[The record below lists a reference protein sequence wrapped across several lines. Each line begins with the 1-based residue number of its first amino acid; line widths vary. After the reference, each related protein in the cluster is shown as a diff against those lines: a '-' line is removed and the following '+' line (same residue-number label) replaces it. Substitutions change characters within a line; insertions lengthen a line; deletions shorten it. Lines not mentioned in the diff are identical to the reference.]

1 MAGPQEPL
9 SGRLR
14 LSFTPGPRTSLL
26 LLRLN
31 DSALRA
37 LQDCNRIQL
46 WSWTPPATHQ
56 PPTPKPCLFPL
67 LCGRK
72 GAEDFCRF
80 PTCLSHLEGKYQR
93 SPYNGAEDTS
103 WSSALPPCLP
113 QAQPVITFRGN
124 RGYLRLPGPGCSCLF
139 SFIVS
144 QCGADGPRGG
154 LDLVRHRLGRSGPG
168 LLRCLGPLRERI
180 TICSAVDSVPVSS
193 SLQENQQGEGAR
205 ETRNQ
210 QGNGLHVG
218 PQPQLFVEEAVSPF
232 PKVLDPLENSQELQ
246 PIPGS
251 SRDHP
256 AQDPSPHPTKGPDQR
271 PSSLSSQRH
280 LNIKRHPSLD
290 LPEPEDKRPRGPSTP
305 QELPSHDPQEGE
317 EWEQDHNA
325 GARQEHSSLPQAGK
339 IYGGDSSCRVKREI
353 FSFHS
358 LVSSTGPEPLLPRE
372 TPDYFLQYGVIHST
386 EQCRV
391 YEQDFEADYAE
402 YRALH
407 ARVGAVSRRF
417 MQLGMEIKRV
427 QRGTPEHK
435 VLEDKIVQ
443 EYKKFRKRCP
453 GYKEERQRCEY
464 LHQKLSHI
472 KSLILEFEKNG
483 DS

>member
-37 LQDCNRIQL
+37 LQDCNRI
-46 WSWTPPATHQ
+46 
-56 PPTPKPCLFPL
+56 
-67 LCGRK
+67 
-72 GAEDFCRF
+72 
-80 PTCLSHLEGKYQR
+80 
-93 SPYNGAEDTS
+93 
-103 WSSALPPCLP
+103 

-218 PQPQLFVEEAVSPF
+218 PQPQLFVEE
-232 PKVLDPLENSQELQ
+232 VLDPLENSQELQ

-256 AQDPSPHPTKGPDQR
+256 AQWVLRDPSPHPTKGPDQR

-325 GARQEHSSLPQAGK
+325 GARQEHSSLPQA
-339 IYGGDSSCRVKREI
+339 
-353 FSFHS
+353 
-358 LVSSTGPEPLLPRE
+358 GPEPLLPRE

>member
-1 MAGPQEPL
+1 MAGPLEPL

-37 LQDCNRIQL
+37 LQDCQRIQH

-56 PPTPKPCLFPL
+56 PPTPKPCLPL
-67 LCGRK
+67 LCGPK
-72 GAEDFCRF
+72 GAEDFCRS
-80 PTCLSHLEGKYQR
+80 PTCLSHLEGKYHR
-93 SPYNGAEDTS
+93 SPYNGAKNTF
-103 WSSALPPCLP
+103 WSSALPPCFP

-168 LLRCLGPLRERI
+168 LLRSLGPLRERI

-193 SLQENQQGEGAR
+193 SLQENQQGQSAR
-205 ETRNQ
+205 ETGNQ

-218 PQPQLFVEEAVSPF
+218 HQPQLFVEEAASPS
-232 PKVLDPLENSQELQ
+232 PKVLDPLENSQEVQ

-251 SRDHP
+251 SRDHL

-290 LPEPEDKRPRGPSTP
+290 LPEPEDKRPRAPSTP
-305 QELPSHDPQEGE
+305 QELPSHDPQEEGE
-317 EWEQDHNA
+317 EWEQDHTA
-325 GARQEHSSLPQAGK
+325 GAKQEHSSLPQAG
-339 IYGGDSSCRVKREI
+339 
-353 FSFHS
+353 
-358 LVSSTGPEPLLPRE
+358 PEPLLPGE

>member
-1 MAGPQEPL
+1 MAGPLEPL

-37 LQDCNRIQL
+37 LQDCQRI
-46 WSWTPPATHQ
+46 
-56 PPTPKPCLFPL
+56 
-67 LCGRK
+67 
-72 GAEDFCRF
+72 
-80 PTCLSHLEGKYQR
+80 
-93 SPYNGAEDTS
+93 
-103 WSSALPPCLP
+103 

-168 LLRCLGPLRERI
+168 LLRSLGPLRERI

-193 SLQENQQGEGAR
+193 SLQENQQGQSAR
-205 ETRNQ
+205 ETGNQ

-218 PQPQLFVEEAVSPF
+218 HQPQLFVEE
-232 PKVLDPLENSQELQ
+232 VLDPLENSQEVQ

-251 SRDHP
+251 SRDHL
-256 AQDPSPHPTKGPDQR
+256 AQWVLRDPSPHPTKGPDQR

-290 LPEPEDKRPRGPSTP
+290 LPEPEDKRPRAPSTP
-305 QELPSHDPQEGE
+305 QELPSHDPQEEGE
-317 EWEQDHNA
+317 EWEQDHTA
-325 GARQEHSSLPQAGK
+325 GAKQEHSSLPQAG
-339 IYGGDSSCRVKREI
+339 
-353 FSFHS
+353 
-358 LVSSTGPEPLLPRE
+358 PEPLLPGE

>member
-1 MAGPQEPL
+1 MAGPQEVL
-9 SGRLR
+9 NGKLR

-37 LQDCNRIQL
+37 LQDCQRIQ
-46 WSWTPPATHQ
+46 
-56 PPTPKPCLFPL
+56 
-67 LCGRK
+67 G
-72 GAEDFCRF
+72 
-80 PTCLSHLEGKYQR
+80 
-93 SPYNGAEDTS
+93 
-103 WSSALPPCLP
+103 
-113 QAQPVITFRGN
+113 QPVIAFQGN

-168 LLRCLGPLRERI
+168 MFRCLGPLRERI
-180 TICSAVDSVPVSS
+180 TICSAVHSVPVSS
-193 SLQENQQGEGAR
+193 SPQGHQQGEGAR
-205 ETRNQ
+205 ETGSQ
-210 QGNGLHVG
+210 KGSGLDTGSQSQLLVG
-218 PQPQLFVEEAVSPF
+218 E
-232 PKVLDPLENSQELQ
+232 VLDPLENSQEGQ

-251 SRDHP
+251 SRDHL
-256 AQDPSPHPTKGPDQR
+256 AQWLLRDQNSHPTKGPDQR
-271 PSSLSSQRH
+271 TFSSSQRH
-280 LNIKRHPSLD
+280 LNMKRHPSPD
-290 LPEPEDKRPRGPSTP
+290 IPEPEDKRPRGPSSP
-305 QELPSHDPQEGE
+305 QEPPSHDSQEEGE
-317 EWEQDHNA
+317 EWEKDDSSP
-325 GARQEHSSLPQAGK
+325 RREHSSLAQAG
-339 IYGGDSSCRVKREI
+339 
-353 FSFHS
+353 
-358 LVSSTGPEPLLPRE
+358 PESLLPGE
-372 TPDYFLQYGVIHST
+372 TPDYFLQYGAIHST

-407 ARVGAVSRRF
+407 ARVAAVSRRF

-443 EYKKFRKRCP
+443 EYRKFRKRCP

-464 LHQKLSHI
+464 LHKKLSHI

>member
-1 MAGPQEPL
+1 MAGPQEAL

-37 LQDCNRIQL
+37 LQDCLR
-46 WSWTPPATHQ
+46 T
-56 PPTPKPCLFPL
+56 
-67 LCGRK
+67 
-72 GAEDFCRF
+72 
-80 PTCLSHLEGKYQR
+80 
-93 SPYNGAEDTS
+93 
-103 WSSALPPCLP
+103 
-113 QAQPVITFRGN
+113 QAQPVITFQGN
-124 RGYLRLPGPGCSCLF
+124 RGYLRLPGPACSCIF

-144 QCGADGPRGG
+144 HCGADGPRGG

-180 TICSAVDSVPVSS
+180 TICSTVDSVPASS
-193 SLQENQQGEGAR
+193 SLKGHQQGEVAR
-205 ETRNQ
+205 ETGSQ
-210 QGNGLHVG
+210 ESNGLDMG
-218 PQPQLFVEEAVSPF
+218 PQPQLEVEE
-232 PKVLDPLENSQELQ
+232 VLDPLENSQEEQ

-251 SRDHP
+251 SRDHL
-256 AQDPSPHPTKGPDQR
+256 AQWALRDQSPHPTKGPDQR
-271 PSSLSSQRH
+271 PSSSSSQRH
-280 LNIKRHPSLD
+280 LNMKRHPSPD
-290 LPEPEDKRPRGPSTP
+290 IPEPKDKRPRGPSSL
-305 QELPSHDPQEGE
+305 QELPNHDPQEEGE
-317 EWEQDHNA
+317 DWEKDDHDV
-325 GARQEHSSLPQAGK
+325 SSLAQA
-339 IYGGDSSCRVKREI
+339 
-353 FSFHS
+353 
-358 LVSSTGPEPLLPRE
+358 GPEPLLPGE
-372 TPDYFLQYGVIHST
+372 TPDYFLQYGTIHST

-427 QRGTPEHK
+427 QRDTPEHK

-443 EYKKFRKRCP
+443 EYRKFRKRCP
-453 GYKEERQRCEY
+453 GYKEEKQRCEY

-472 KSLILEFEKNG
+472 KSLILEFEKNRE
-483 DS
+483 S

>member
-1 MAGPQEPL
+1 MAGPQEVL
-9 SGRLR
+9 NGKLR

-37 LQDCNRIQL
+37 LQDCQRI
-46 WSWTPPATHQ
+46 
-56 PPTPKPCLFPL
+56 
-67 LCGRK
+67 
-72 GAEDFCRF
+72 
-80 PTCLSHLEGKYQR
+80 
-93 SPYNGAEDTS
+93 
-103 WSSALPPCLP
+103 
-113 QAQPVITFRGN
+113 QAQPVIAFQGN

-144 QCGADGPRGG
+144 QCGVDGPRGG

-193 SLQENQQGEGAR
+193 SLQGHQQGEGAR
-205 ETRNQ
+205 ETGSQ
-210 QGNGLHVG
+210 QGTGLDTG
-218 PQPQLFVEEAVSPF
+218 PQPQLLVEE
-232 PKVLDPLENSQELQ
+232 VLDPLENSREGQ

-251 SRDHP
+251 SRDHL
-256 AQDPSPHPTKGPDQR
+256 AQWLLRDQSPHPTKGPDQR
-271 PSSLSSQRH
+271 PSSSSSQRH
-280 LNIKRHPSLD
+280 LNMKRHPSPD
-290 LPEPEDKRPRGPSTP
+290 VPEPEDKRPRGPSSP
-305 QELPSHDPQEGE
+305 KELPRHDPHEEGE
-317 EWEQDHNA
+317 EWEKDHDA
-325 GARQEHSSLPQAGK
+325 GPRREHSSLAQAG
-339 IYGGDSSCRVKREI
+339 
-353 FSFHS
+353 
-358 LVSSTGPEPLLPRE
+358 PESLLPGE
-372 TPDYFLQYGVIHST
+372 TPDYFLQYGAIHST

-443 EYKKFRKRCP
+443 EYRKFRKRCP

-472 KSLILEFEKNG
+472 KSLILEFEKNR

>member
-256 AQDPSPHPTKGPDQR
+256 AQWVLRDPSPHPTKGPDQR

-325 GARQEHSSLPQAGK
+325 GARQEHSSLPQAVLCLQQAQNHCFLEKHQTTSCNMESSIVLNSVVSMSK
-339 IYGGDSSCRVKREI
+339 ILKQIMQSIEPYMHVLGLSAEDSCSWEWRSKE
-353 FSFHS
+353 
-358 LVSSTGPEPLLPRE
+358 
-372 TPDYFLQYGVIHST
+372 YN
-386 EQCRV
+386 
-391 YEQDFEADYAE
+391 EAP
-402 YRALH
+402 
-407 ARVGAVSRRF
+407 
-417 MQLGMEIKRV
+417 QN
-427 QRGTPEHK
+427 T
-435 VLEDKIVQ
+435 
-443 EYKKFRKRCP
+443 RC
-453 GYKEERQRCEY
+453 
-464 LHQKLSHI
+464 
-472 KSLILEFEKNG
+472 
-483 DS
+483 

>member
-37 LQDCNRIQL
+37 LQDCQRI
-46 WSWTPPATHQ
+46 
-56 PPTPKPCLFPL
+56 
-67 LCGRK
+67 
-72 GAEDFCRF
+72 
-80 PTCLSHLEGKYQR
+80 
-93 SPYNGAEDTS
+93 
-103 WSSALPPCLP
+103 

-193 SLQENQQGEGAR
+193 SLQENQQGERAR
-205 ETRNQ
+205 DAGNQ
-210 QGNGLHVG
+210 QSNGLHVG
-218 PQPQLFVEEAVSPF
+218 HQPQLFVEEASPS
-232 PKVLDPLENSQELQ
+232 PKVLDPLENSQEVQ

-251 SRDHP
+251 SRDHL
-256 AQDPSPHPTKGPDQR
+256 AEWVLRDSSPHPTKGPDQR

-280 LNIKRHPSLD
+280 LNMKRHPSLD
-290 LPEPEDKRPRGPSTP
+290 LPEPEDKRPRAPSTP
-305 QELPSHDPQEGE
+305 QELPSHDPQEEGE

-325 GARQEHSSLPQAGK
+325 GARQEHRSLQAG
-339 IYGGDSSCRVKREI
+339 
-353 FSFHS
+353 
-358 LVSSTGPEPLLPRE
+358 LEPLLPGE
-372 TPDYFLQYGVIHST
+372 TPDYFLQYGVIHNT

-472 KSLILEFEKNG
+472 KNLILEFEKNG

>member
-37 LQDCNRIQL
+37 LQDCNRI
-46 WSWTPPATHQ
+46 
-56 PPTPKPCLFPL
+56 
-67 LCGRK
+67 
-72 GAEDFCRF
+72 
-80 PTCLSHLEGKYQR
+80 
-93 SPYNGAEDTS
+93 
-103 WSSALPPCLP
+103 

-218 PQPQLFVEEAVSPF
+218 PQPQLFVEE
-232 PKVLDPLENSQELQ
+232 VLDPLENSQELQ

-256 AQDPSPHPTKGPDQR
+256 AQWVLRDPSPHPTKGPDQR